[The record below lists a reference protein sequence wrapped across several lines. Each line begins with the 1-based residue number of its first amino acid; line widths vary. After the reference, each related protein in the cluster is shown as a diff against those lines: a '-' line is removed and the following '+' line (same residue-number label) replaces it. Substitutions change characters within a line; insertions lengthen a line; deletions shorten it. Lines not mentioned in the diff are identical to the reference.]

1 MNKQKQPFN
10 FSEAY
15 FKKNDEAQLKQLRK
29 FKEVAPSAN
38 KTLIVESKV
47 TGYITIFGLESD
59 GEYYDSK
66 GRSLTKVLEMLA
78 ALGNSKV
85 SIYAGKRV

>member
-1 MNKQKQPFN
+1 MNKQKQPFD

-38 KTLIVESKV
+38 KILIVESGV
-47 TGYITIFGLESD
+47 TGLKMVFGIESD
-59 GEYYDSK
+59 GEYYNSK
-66 GRSLTKVLEMLA
+66 GTSLTKVLEMLA

-85 SIYAGKRV
+85 SIYAGERV